1 MPVES
6 RNPRY
11 AAPAAACA
19 ADVLITLAR
28 SHAPLSMSQLAEKTA
43 STKSLVYRVLAE
55 LEARDFVA
63 RDPAGMYS
71 LGVVTVELGGAFS
84 TSLPMM
90 SSIRRLLRNLAD
102 SNGETA
108 SLGILRG
115 DQVLYLM
122 REEGERSVLAVSHT
136 GKLLPAN
143 ATALGKALLAQL
155 GDDEVRAIFAGG
167 DGAGHRQLQA
177 LTPHTI
183 TSLSRLLQ
191 ELDGVRSRGYADE
204 HQEAVLGRGCVSLAV
219 PLGMPGMETLG
230 ISISM
235 SEPRLAETEEEAVK
249 QLADVR
255 ERISREARS
264 RAAIGEA
271 PSSFDL
277 AMGAYL

>member
-1 MPVES
+1 
-6 RNPRY
+6 
-11 AAPAAACA
+11 
-19 ADVLITLAR
+19 
-28 SHAPLSMSQLAEKTA
+28 MSQLAEKTA

-63 RDPAGMYS
+63 RDAAGMYS

-90 SSIRRLLRNLAD
+90 TSIRRLLRKLAD
-102 SNGETA
+102 TNGETA

-115 DQVLYLM
+115 DQVLYLV

-143 ATALGKALLAQL
+143 ATALGKALLAEL
-155 GDDEVRAIFAGG
+155 ADDQVRAIFLSG
-167 DGAGHRQLQA
+167 DGSGHRQLQA

-204 HQEAVLGRGCVSLAV
+204 HQETVLGRGCVSVAV
-219 PLGMPGMETLG
+219 PLGMPGMETVG

-235 SEPRLAETEEEAVK
+235 SEPRLAAAEADAVE
-249 QLADVR
+249 QLDDVR
-255 ERISREARS
+255 KRIIREVRS

-271 PSSFDL
+271 PSPIDL
-277 AMGAYL
+277 AIGTY